1 MAEGVLLF
9 SAGVDDIVNA
19 EEWEFTMPRDLRK
32 YAANTTLQLVLG
44 AVALLLVVGLG
55 LIALIYGSR
64 AALMGFICILGGLI
78 LVGLVTLLV
87 FGLEKLLKWLNKD

>member
-1 MAEGVLLF
+1 LLYPG
-9 SAGVDDIVNA
+9 ALDDIVNA
-19 EEWEFTMPRDLRK
+19 ERSEFIVPRDLRK